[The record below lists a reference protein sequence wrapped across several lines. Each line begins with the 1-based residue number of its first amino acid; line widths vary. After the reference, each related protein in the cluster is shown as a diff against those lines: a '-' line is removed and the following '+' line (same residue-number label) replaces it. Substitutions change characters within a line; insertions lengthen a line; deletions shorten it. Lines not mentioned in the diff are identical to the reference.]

1 MAFWEVNPT
10 KNPENFAETR
20 GRLKHMMLG
29 ATDHQV
35 ERGRAWYDLAEGA
48 AREGAKDIGVPHLAG
63 AGMMSAVS
71 PALDFSEHNVHVL
84 HEMGAMRPEHH
95 EMVVRSLAHQR
106 RASEVNRL
114 LRGEGQ
120 PTIRQGRLAEVE
132 SMLTEL
138 YPHLSR
144 ATDSNIV
151 DAMKIRQ
158 GTNPYDVL
166 TLKTRPKTH
175 NFMLNL
181 AGDRDAV
188 TVDYRAA
195 DIISNQMRPVR
206 GPQSNRGISSAQS
219 MRGPTRYEDYA
230 HVIAASSRLPS
241 VQKRMPGLR
250 PAEAQALQWVIAK
263 DMELTN
269 PDGTP
274 RGKGP
279 ARKGQP
285 YF

>member
-1 MAFWEVNPT
+1 MAFFDVNPT
-10 KNPENFAETR
+10 KNPENFSQAR
-20 GRLKHMMLG
+20 NRLKSMMLG

-35 ERGRAWYDLAEGA
+35 ERGRAWYDLAEDS
-48 AREGAKDIGVPHLAG
+48 ARSGSADIGVTHSAG

-95 EMVVRSLAHQR
+95 AMVLASLSHQR
-106 RASEVNRL
+106 QVSEANRL

-120 PTIRQGRLAEVE
+120 PTLRSGRLPEVE

-144 ATDSNIV
+144 ATDFNIA
-151 DAMKIRQ
+151 DAMRIRE
-158 GTNPYDVL
+158 GAEPGEVL
-166 TLKTRPKTH
+166 NRKTRPKT
-175 NFMLNL
+175 NSFWRNL
-181 AGDRDAV
+181 AGDRDTV

-195 DIISNQMRPVR
+195 DVVANQMRPVR
-206 GPQSNRGISSAQS
+206 GPQSNRGISSALS
-219 MRGPTRYEDYA
+219 SRGPTRYEDYA
-230 HVIAASSRLPS
+230 HVIASSSALPS
-241 VQKRMPGLR
+241 VQKRMPGLK

-269 PDGTP
+269 PDGSP